1 MDYLPI
7 SLLLRDRKVVLV
19 GAGVV
24 AARKARFLLGAGA
37 RLTVIRAAPG
47 RELRSVRGGADVHWE
62 ARPWRDGDLAG
73 ASLAVA
79 ATPDPEVNAPC
90 TGRPRRAPFPSMWS
104 TRHPC
109 APSSFRRS
117 LIAPP

>member
-1 MDYLPI
+1 MDYLPV

-37 RLTVIRAAPG
+37 RLTVIAP
-47 RELRSVRGGADVHWE
+47 RRDASFEACVAGADVHWE

-79 ATPDPEVNAPC
+79 ATPDPRSTRPC
-90 TGRPRRAPFPSMWS
+90 TGRPRRACHSRQRG
-104 TRHPC
+104 RHAIPVHLHL
-109 APSSFRRS
+109 SGDR
-117 LIAPP
+117 